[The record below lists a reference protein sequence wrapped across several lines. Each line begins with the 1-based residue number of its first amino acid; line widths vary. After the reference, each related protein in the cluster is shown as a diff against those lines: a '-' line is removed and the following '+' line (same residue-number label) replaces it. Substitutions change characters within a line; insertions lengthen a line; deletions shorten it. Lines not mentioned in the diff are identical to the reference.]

1 MISEGEDWPDAEH
14 AASLMPDARL
24 QRFPGGWMTADT
36 PIEVVNGPRLDAVAQ
51 LVGLPSRQI
60 ASDTILSTILF
71 TDVVNSTSHQARLGD
86 LGWKRLIEGHN
97 AVIRESLVRWRGHE
111 NDTAGD
117 GFYATFD
124 GPARAIHCAREI
136 RERVIDLG
144 IEVRAGVH
152 TGECELVDGKCA
164 GIAVST
170 GARIAAHA
178 GASEVLVSQTV
189 KDLVAGSGFTFSER
203 GNPQLKG
210 VPTTYQ
216 LYAVG

>member
-1 MISEGEDWPDAEH
+1 
-14 AASLMPDARL
+14 
-24 QRFPGGWMTADT
+24 MTAKTD
-36 PIEVVNGPRLDAVAQ
+36 IGAVNGPRLDAVAR
-51 LVGLPSRQI
+51 LVGLPPRL
-60 ASDTILSTILF
+60 AVADTILSTILF
-71 TDVVNSTSHQARLGD
+71 TDIVGSTMHQARLGD
-86 LGWKRLIEGHN
+86 REWKRLIEQHN
-97 AVIRESLVRWRGHE
+97 ALIREALVRWRGHE

-117 GFYATFD
+117 SFYVTFD

-136 RERVIDLG
+136 RERIPRLG

-178 GASEVLVSQTV
+178 GPSQVLVSQTV

-203 GNPQLKG
+203 GSPELKG
-210 VPTTYQ
+210 VPTNYE
-216 LYAVG
+216 LYAAE